1 MLAFGREITGHFQP
15 AASREWLATNG
26 LGGWA
31 SGTVSGANTRRYHG
45 FFVPALQP
53 PLGRTVLVSKLDEW
67 ARVGEQLFSLGCN
80 EFADGT
86 VAPRGYRHIESFQ
99 LDLGVPTWTYALAE
113 ALLEKRLWMP
123 HGQNTALVTYTLRR
137 TPRPVQLTVRA
148 FITGRDV
155 HGETRASRAQ
165 GGAPTPEVTTNGAR
179 ACCQAGG
186 IAFYLTASHGAFTPT
201 RRWRRNIKH
210 RVETERGLPDQE
222 DHFEAGEFTTTL
234 HPGETL
240 ALAATL
246 TPAADLGWEA
256 ALAAEH
262 ARAAGLITRAG
273 LEAAPA
279 WVRQL
284 VLAADQFIVRRGA
297 GHTVI
302 AGYPWF
308 GDWGRDTM
316 IALPGL
322 MLTTR
327 RYDVAADTLRTFA
340 RFVSQGMLPNRFP
353 EQGETPEYNT
363 VDATLWYFHAVQQ
376 YVEATGDLRLARDL
390 FPVLED
396 MLAWHVRGT
405 RYNIHLDPAD
415 DLLYQG
421 EAGAQLT
428 WMDVKIGD
436 WVVTPRTGKP
446 VEINALWINALRV
459 TGHLCRQLG
468 VLPRQPYADMAE
480 RSARSFG
487 KFWYAAGRYLYDVIE
502 GPQGDDAALRP
513 NQLIALALPYGP
525 WAGPAHAARARE
537 LVELCAAHLLTSY
550 GLRSLSPG
558 HPDYRGVFTGD
569 QRQRDAVYH
578 QGTVWGWLIG
588 PLVDAYLL
596 AGGDADAH
604 ASVDTARS
612 WLAPFEHHLADFGL
626 GSVAEVFD
634 GDAPF
639 APRGCPAQAWSVAE
653 VLRAWVKVSRLEQML
668 PA

>member
-1 MLAFGREITGHFQP
+1 MLAFGREITGHFSL
-15 AASREWLATNG
+15 AASREWLVTNG

-67 ARVGEQLFSLGCN
+67 AEVGEQLFSLGCN

-86 VAPRGYRHIESFQ
+86 VAPKGYRQIESFR

-113 ALLEKRLWMP
+113 ALLEKRVWMP
-123 HGQNTALVTYTLRR
+123 HGQNVALATYTLRR
-137 TPRPVQLTVRA
+137 GARPVHLTIRA
-148 FITGRDV
+148 FVTSRDA
-155 HGETRASRAQ
+155 HGETRATS
-165 GGAPTPEVTTNGAR
+165 GAPAPEVTVDGAR
-179 ACCQAGG
+179 ACCRADGL
-186 IAFYLTASHGAFTPT
+186 AFYLSASQGAFVPT
-201 RRWRRNIKH
+201 RRWRLGLKH

-222 DHFEAGEFTTTL
+222 DHFEAGEFTATL

-246 TPAADLGWEA
+246 TPDADLDWEA
-256 ALAAEH
+256 ALTAERT
-262 ARAAGLITRAG
+262 RAGGLITQAG
-273 LEAAPA
+273 LEGEPA

-284 VLAADQFIVRRGA
+284 ALAADQFIVQRGS

-322 MLTTR
+322 MLATR

-353 EQGETPEYNT
+353 DQGETPEYNT

-376 YVEATGDLRLARDL
+376 YLNATGDLRLAADL
-390 FPVLED
+390 LPVLED
-396 MLAWHVRGT
+396 LLAWHVRGT
-405 RYNIHLDPAD
+405 RYHIHMDPAD
-415 DLLYQG
+415 GLLYQG

-428 WMDVKIGD
+428 WMDVKISD

-446 VEINALWINALRV
+446 VEINALWINSLRI
-459 TGHLCRQLG
+459 TAGLCHQLG
-468 VLPRQPYADMAE
+468 VSPQQPYAEMAD
-480 RSARSFG
+480 RAARSFD
-487 KFWYAAGRYLYDVIE
+487 KFWYAAGRYLYDVID
-502 GPQGDDAALRP
+502 GPLGADTALRP

-525 WAGPAHAARARE
+525 WAGPTHAAQARE

-550 GLRSLSPG
+550 GLRSLAPG

-596 AGGDADAH
+596 AHSEANAA
-604 ASVDTARS
+604 ASAATARS

-626 GSVAEVFD
+626 GSIAEVFD

-653 VLRAWVKVSRLEQML
+653 VLRAWVTLARLERAR